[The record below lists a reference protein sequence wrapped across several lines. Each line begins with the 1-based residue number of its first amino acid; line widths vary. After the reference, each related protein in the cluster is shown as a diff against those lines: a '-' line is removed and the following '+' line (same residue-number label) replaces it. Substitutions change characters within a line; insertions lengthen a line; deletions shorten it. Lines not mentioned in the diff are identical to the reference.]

1 MKTAIISGASRGIGK
16 MSAIALAKEGYRVI
30 VNYLNSQADADNVCE
45 YINSMGGN
53 AIPYKADMA
62 DSAQIA
68 SMVDFVKK
76 NYGGIDLLVANA
88 GIGHNALLID
98 HSDDIIRKI
107 IDVNLTGVI
116 TICREVGKIMLSQKS
131 GNIITISS
139 MWGQVGGSCESVYS
153 ATKGG
158 IIAFTKAIAKEFS
171 LSGVRVNCIA
181 PGFIDTDINSRLS
194 AADKQALI
202 QEIPLSRA
210 GTTQDIADAVVW
222 LASEKA
228 SYITGQVLAINGGL
242 II

>member
-107 IDVNLTGVI
+107 IDINLTGVI